1 MEETMADE
9 QRAPEYDR
17 NLLESCAN
25 WLDGHKHTV
34 WAKEFGH
41 TGLMETYARD
51 LRAIRDRLSVPAGV
65 KSRCNC
71 SGIGHNGVSPNCPV
85 HADGVG
91 GQQR

>member
-1 MEETMADE
+1 MADE

-51 LRAIRDRLSVPAGV
+51 LRAIRERLPAAGV
-65 KSRCNC
+65 EASHPLKKAAQDVLAVNIA
-71 SGIGHNGVSPNCPV
+71 SGEDVVCG
-85 HADGVG
+85 
-91 GQQR
+91 